1 MYGGLASTL
10 TGSLL
15 LSKTHLMS
23 SYPIHLPVLDT
34 LPELPQPD
42 WSLLEGWPSSSYES

>member
-1 MYGGLASTL
+1 L

-15 LSKTHLMS
+15 LSRAHLTS
-23 SYPIHLPVLDT
+23 SYSIHPPVLKA

-42 WSLLEGWPSSSYES
+42 WSLLEAQPSSSYES